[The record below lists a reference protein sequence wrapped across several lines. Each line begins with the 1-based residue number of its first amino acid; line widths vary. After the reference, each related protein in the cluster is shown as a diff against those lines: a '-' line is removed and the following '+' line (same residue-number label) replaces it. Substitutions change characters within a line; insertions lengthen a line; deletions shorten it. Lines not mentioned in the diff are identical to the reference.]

1 MPTITD
7 QLIVSKK
14 NGVGR
19 IAFDNPERRNA
30 MTFEM
35 WQGMPLVLD
44 DFLSDPEVRV
54 IEITG
59 NGDKAFCAGADISQF
74 SKNRSGED
82 AVAAYNAAVAKA
94 SDSLAGAAKPTV
106 ARIKGFCVGGGVGIA
121 LCCDLRFASADSRF
135 AVPAAKLGLGY
146 GATGLKRLVDVV
158 GPSMAKEIFFT
169 ARQFDAHE
177 AAAMGLVNRI
187 RPVEELDG
195 YVDDIA
201 GRIAANAPLT
211 IHAAK
216 TVIDQLIRS
225 DGPPDAALCDK
236 VVDDC
241 FASEDYAEGR
251 KAFMEKRIPHF
262 QGK

>member
-7 QLIVSKK
+7 KLIVSKQG
-14 NGVGR
+14 GVGR
-19 IAFDNPERRNA
+19 IAFNNPDRRNA

-35 WQGMPLVLD
+35 WQGMPIVLD
-44 DFLSDPEVRV
+44 DFLGDSEVRV

-59 NGDKAFCAGADISQF
+59 SGDKAFCAGADISEF

-82 AVAAYNAAVAKA
+82 AVAEYNAAVAEA
-94 SDSLAGAAKPTV
+94 SDALANAAKPTI

-121 LCCDLRFASADSRF
+121 LCCDLRFASDASRF

-146 GATGLKRLVDVV
+146 GASGLKRLVDVV

-187 RPVEELDG
+187 QPVKELDG

-201 GRIAANAPLT
+201 ARIAGNAPMT

-216 TVIDQLIRS
+216 TVIDQLVRS
-225 DGPPDAALCDK
+225 DGPPDEALCDK

-251 KAFMEKRIPHF
+251 KAFMEKRTPNF